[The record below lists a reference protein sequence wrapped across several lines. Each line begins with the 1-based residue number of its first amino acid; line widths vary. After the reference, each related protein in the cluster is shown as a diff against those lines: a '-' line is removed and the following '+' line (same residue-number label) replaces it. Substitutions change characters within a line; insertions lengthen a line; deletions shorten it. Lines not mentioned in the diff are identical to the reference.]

1 MFKSSCLRV
10 LCALFVLVASAIS
23 AADGPSQRQDL
34 PGQLFRVG
42 DHRLH
47 LYCAGTGSPTV
58 IFESGLGGLGIEWMD
73 LLQRVALTSRACLYD
88 RAGYGWS
95 EPGPLPRTAGRAAD
109 ELSALLA
116 AARIDGPL
124 LLVAHSFGGYVAQ
137 TYVRRHPE
145 RVAGLVLVE
154 SSHPAQL
161 ASFPVRRG
169 HYCEALARGYP
180 LRMDLRPR
188 LAAGYPAAWRDVSLQ
203 LLLADKTARAQL
215 SELCNYAASAS
226 DAAGDDAPFP
236 ALPLVVISRGRAEF
250 PATPRGDALER
261 AWAALQRELSLLT
274 RGGLQQVARDS
285 GHHAHLDQP
294 DLVVE
299 TALSTLLL
307 ARHAAPTAGQA
318 QFASDP

>member
-10 LCALFVLVASAIS
+10 LFALTVLATGAAS
-23 AADGPSQRQDL
+23 AADNPSRRQDM
-34 PGQLFRVG
+34 PGRLYRVG
-42 DHRLH
+42 DHQLH
-47 LYCAGTGSPTV
+47 LYCAGTGGPTV
-58 IFESGLGGLGIEWMD
+58 VFESGLGGLGIEWMD
-73 LLQRVALTSRACLYD
+73 LLQRLAQHSRACLYD

-116 AARIDGPL
+116 AARIEGPL
-124 LLVAHSFGGYVAQ
+124 LIVAHSYGGYVAQ
-137 TYVRRHPE
+137 TFVRRHPE
-145 RVAGLVLVE
+145 RIAGLVLVE

-169 HYCEALARGYP
+169 NYCEALARGYP

-188 LAAGYPAAWRDVSLQ
+188 LPAGYPVAWRDVSLQ
-203 LLLADKTARAQL
+203 MLLADKTARAQL
-215 SELCNYAASAS
+215 SELCNYADSAA
-226 DAAGDDAPFP
+226 DAAGDHQPFP
-236 ALPLVVISRGRAEF
+236 SLPLVVISRGRAEF
-250 PATPRGDALER
+250 PDTPRGHALES
-261 AWAALQRELSLLT
+261 AWAALQRELSQLT

-294 DLVVE
+294 ALVAD
-299 TALSTLLL
+299 TAISTLLI
-307 ARHAAPTAGQA
+307 ARHAAPAAGDT